1 MAPGRRGGGGGGG
14 GGRGGGGR
22 GRGFS
27 GRGSGR
33 SAVRSRDGDQDD
45 VDRFHAGKSKLSLR
59 LEDDAAEEEREEDL
73 SGDEAGVF
81 DLGGSSEDEEG
92 EEEEEEEADS
102 EEEAAAGGS
111 MGRMAKAERA
121 LRSRMAL
128 QRGEDDGEEEE
139 EEAPRGAKGWG
150 KRKQAYYDDGEA
162 RAPHGSPRARHRK
175 RADGASR
182 TPQDERDEDA
192 EVDEEK
198 EALRLQREAAAALR
212 ADDFD
217 QVSAF

>member
-1 MAPGRRGGGGGGG
+1 MAPGRRGGGG

-27 GRGSGR
+27 GR
-33 SAVRSRDGDQDD
+33 SAPRSRDADLDD

-59 LEDDAAEEEREEDL
+59 LEDDAAEEDAEEDL

-92 EEEEEEEADS
+92 EEDEEEADS

-111 MGRMAKAERA
+111 LGRMAKAERA

-162 RAPHGSPRARHRK
+162 RAARGSPHGRRK
-175 RADGASR
+175 R
-182 TPQDERDEDA
+182 
-192 EVDEEK
+192 
-198 EALRLQREAAAALR
+198 
-212 ADDFD
+212 
-217 QVSAF
+217 